1 MRKYDTWHTNQ
12 ESEWQLLLQFIPPA
26 GPAGE
31 PQSVQRITEAMRE
44 LGLQPAEVKRIRKAV
59 VETLREATRRGGQ
72 EQHDLAVL
80 IQIWISRANAK
91 DHWRSSPDAEPGDQ
105 SGYCAYGFFIIQR
118 QEDDL
123 QASAGNPHHV
133 IELYLYQE
141 SASKRPNQTS

>member
-26 GPAGE
+26 GPTGE
-31 PQSVQRITEAMRE
+31 PQSVQRITGAMRE

-59 VETLREATRRGGQ
+59 VETLREATKRGGQ
-72 EQHDLAVL
+72 EQYDLAVL
-80 IQIWISRANAK
+80 IRVWISRADARNR
-91 DHWRSSPDAEPGDQ
+91 WRSSPDAEPGARP
-105 SGYCAYGFFIIQR
+105 GYCAYGFFIIQR

-123 QASAGNPHHV
+123 QASAGKPHHV

-141 SASKRPNQTS
+141 SASRRS